1 MLEARLRQVLA
12 DRGNHVFGINS
23 HLFTAKIKIEPV
35 GKRIGACKITA
46 AATLVSIS
54 LMGSKRFGPPMLEL
68 VAGLP
73 PVLGKRNWQ
82 LSLATGLYDLRCQ
95 PAGGPLAGCHI
106 VFGQEE
112 AAGVVPCRRSISL

>member
-1 MLEARLRQVLA
+1 MKNHLSYYATSGELLA
-12 DRGNHVFGINS
+12 NANLNS
-23 HLFTAKIKIEPV
+23 F
-35 GKRIGACKITA
+35 
-46 AATLVSIS
+46 
-54 LMGSKRFGPPMLEL
+54 
-68 VAGLP
+68 
-73 PVLGKRNWQ
+73 LGKRNWQ